1 MIQNIL
7 RKGESSTRRSSYLRS
22 SFLLIKAFM
31 YSESFFCISA
41 RRSQALPLPTGVLR
55 KHRNRKTS
63 RSSGGGH
70 SGTGS
75 FIPANDPSA
84 QCVYEAL
91 LTHRPPVTTLLCEE
105 LCEGWWGPGV
115 CWDKCSCE
123 EFITEWV
130 YNLKTSGR
138 PNWKCPIR
146 FVLINPKFSMN
157 HVSTQITVTRT
168 QAIQTSNWLKL
179 GQSSLGR

>member
-70 SGTGS
+70 GGTGS

-91 LTHRPPVTTLLCEE
+91 LTHRPRHHTPM
-105 LCEGWWGPGV
+105 WGALWGLVGARGV
-115 CWDKCSCE
+115 
-123 EFITEWV
+123 
-130 YNLKTSGR
+130 
-138 PNWKCPIR
+138 
-146 FVLINPKFSMN
+146 
-157 HVSTQITVTRT
+157 
-168 QAIQTSNWLKL
+168 L
-179 GQSSLGR
+179 GQMLLRGIHYWMSLQFEDLWEAKLKMSHQICFDKS

>member
-1 MIQNIL
+1 MIQNIP

-55 KHRNRKTS
+55 KHRNQKTS

-70 SGTGS
+70 GGTGS
-75 FIPANDPSA
+75 FTPAHDPSV
-84 QCVYEAL
+84 QCVKWGTPDTQPL
-91 LTHRPPVTTLLCEE
+91 RHHTPV
-105 LCEGWWGPGV
+105 WGVLWGLVGAGV
-115 CWDKCSCE
+115 CWDKCACE
-123 EFITEWV
+123 EFITEWD

-146 FVLINPKFSMN
+146 FVLVNPKFSVN
-157 HVSTQITVTRT
+157 HVSTQITITRT